1 VNRNEVDGYEKIDTV
16 EDPLQLAA
24 GGSKKPRARMTSTDP
39 IEPTEGYLAV
49 PGGRLHFLDWGGAG
63 HPAHFLHG
71 NGFCAGTYA
80 PFIRH
85 LAGKLHIT
93 ASDIRGHSGSEFET
107 LERIRDWRVFAEDLN
122 TLIRGIQ
129 APPVIGMGHSL
140 GAVATTIAAASY
152 PDLFKAIILIDP
164 VFLPSRTLWKAAGMR
179 FLGLAGAWPRA
190 VRARK
195 RRRVFNGKADAFR
208 YFVARGIF
216 KSWSPEFVQAYL
228 ECGLLEKDEQTAV
241 LRCDPE
247 LEAQIFESVPLDV
260 WSQCRKISCPVLA
273 VRGEQSDVFLKEAA
287 VRLARTA
294 VDCEVVTI
302 PDCGHF
308 LTMEKPQPCA
318 QVIRDYVSRRLRA

>member
-1 VNRNEVDGYEKIDTV
+1 
-16 EDPLQLAA
+16 
-24 GGSKKPRARMTSTDP
+24 MTSTDH
-39 IEPTEGYLAV
+39 IEPTEGYFPV

-80 PFIRH
+80 PFVRQ

-107 LERIRDWRVFAEDLN
+107 IERIRNWRVFAEDLN
-122 TLIRGIQ
+122 TLIRGTQ
-129 APPVIGMGHSL
+129 MPPVIGMGHSL
-140 GAVATTIAAASY
+140 GAVATAIAAASY
-152 PDLFKAIILIDP
+152 PELFKAIILLDP
-164 VFLPSRTLWKAAGMR
+164 VFLPPRILWKEAGMR
-179 FLGLAGAWPRA
+179 LLGLARAWPRA

-260 WSQCRKISCPVLA
+260 WSQCRKIRCPVLA
-273 VRGEQSDVFLKEAA
+273 VRGDQSDVFLKEAA

-302 PDCGHF
+302 PKCGHF
-308 LTMEKPQPCA
+308 LTMEKPEPCA
-318 QVIRDYVSRRLRA
+318 QVIRDYVSRRLRP